1 MWQFMRISNRN
12 VSMQSASVDWW
23 AVLVFTAIIIGNILR
38 TTFLYS
44 LALTILIKWREKQIM
59 AVKFLSIAV
68 SAVAL
73 VYNRRF
79 KNFRDLI

>member
-1 MWQFMRISNRN
+1 MVHMLPAYFEYKE
-12 VSMQSASVDWW
+12 
-23 AVLVFTAIIIGNILR
+23 LFTAIIIGNILR